1 MIWYFDQKALYLPLS
16 SLSRSDRVWYVCE
29 RGSLP
34 IVHLRLGSAQRRS
47 PGVHSCVSSI
57 RGRGPP
63 LEMLRM
69 QQRVEKRRN
78 WSDGR
83 SHSGLVGWQIC
94 QIFSSY
100 FFFSFCI
107 WSSPSTPIVLNWIFN
122 LFKENRK
129 NATSFCCVGNGVSR
143 KKFIHLQSFDRLK
156 RENFQSCFFLF
167 YFFGNLF

>member
-1 MIWYFDQKALYLPLS
+1 MDSCKNEQRRWRDLCELHGPAADDAAAQNVPGKGVRQLSTWSFIPTSKVDLSLIEFLIWYFDQKALYLSLS
-16 SLSRSDRVWYVCE
+16 SLSRSDRVRDICE

-47 PGVHSCVSSI
+47 GVHSISC

-83 SHSGLVGWQIC
+83 SHSGLVGWRIC
-94 QIFSSY
+94 QIFSSL
-100 FFFSFCI
+100 FLFDLVVSI
-107 WSSPSTPIVLNWIFN
+107 DPDRVLNWIF
-122 LFKENRK
+122 
-129 NATSFCCVGNGVSR
+129 
-143 KKFIHLQSFDRLK
+143 
-156 RENFQSCFFLF
+156 
-167 YFFGNLF
+167 

>member
-1 MIWYFDQKALYLPLS
+1 MRQLSTWSFIPTSKVDLSLIEFLIWYFDQKALYLSLS
-16 SLSRSDRVWYVCE
+16 SLSRSDRVRDICE

-47 PGVHSCVSSI
+47 RVDSISC

-83 SHSGLVGWQIC
+83 SHSGLVGWRIC
-94 QIFSSY
+94 QIFSSL
-100 FFFSFCI
+100 FLFDLVVSI
-107 WSSPSTPIVLNWIFN
+107 DPDRVLNWIF
-122 LFKENRK
+122 
-129 NATSFCCVGNGVSR
+129 
-143 KKFIHLQSFDRLK
+143 
-156 RENFQSCFFLF
+156 
-167 YFFGNLF
+167 